1 MTTENNSAQ
10 QQAQQ
15 PKLTLTLNLQEVN
28 VIIAALQEIPFKAA
42 DPVLKVLVPQAEQQ
56 LKEIQQQQD

>member
-1 MTTENNSAQ
+1 MTTETEAAAPQ
-10 QQAQQ
+10 QTQN
-15 PKLTLTLNLQEVN
+15 PSLSLTLTLQEVN

-56 LKEIQQQQD
+56 LKAIQQQG